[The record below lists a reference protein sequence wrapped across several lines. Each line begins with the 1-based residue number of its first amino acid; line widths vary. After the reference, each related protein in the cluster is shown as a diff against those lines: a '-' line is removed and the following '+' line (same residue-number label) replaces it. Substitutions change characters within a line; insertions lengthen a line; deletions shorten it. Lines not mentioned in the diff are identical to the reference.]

1 MILGYALYLAALL
14 LATVAGVTSI
24 AGLAVTY
31 AGSFAA
37 AVAIGSSIEIGKQV
51 AVSFL
56 FQYWNKINFL
66 LKTVVTCLVLLV
78 MMVTSVGVYG
88 YLTKANQVDM
98 VSLKQTIASLD
109 LIVDEEKQLRTRKQ
123 QIDTQVA
130 QLQPDDV
137 RGRVR
142 LNNQFKQETEHINT
156 RLPEIAKLKAEL
168 SVSQVQ
174 QQADIGPMVFIAK
187 TLGYDVDIATTWFT
201 LLLVASVDP
210 LAIILVI
217 CANVVLISK
226 RREQEEANVKH
237 ITEQIVTPITPEP
250 TVKPVVVETKASYEH
265 LIDPA
270 VTLTPVDQNYLVE
283 EHDSVIDQV
292 DSLVDQ
298 VVANAKNDVNADG
311 EPDVTSNFTE
321 WNQFFS
327 KKIKTSS
334 KEEIR
339 EKIQQLKQYAEDLNN
354 KPVNLITEE
363 DVILRNR
370 ILNFVAHHERY
381 LLK

>member
-237 ITEQIVTPITPEP
+237 INEQIVTPITPEP
-250 TVKPVVVETKASYEH
+250 TVTPVVVETKASYEH

>member
-237 ITEQIVTPITPEP
+237 INEQIVTPITPEP